1 MVDSKVFLQSHISK
15 QSSNTSNGVNVQ
27 LKGKRKLL
35 PTTDMSESVSQ
46 YEQYL
51 EERGKCNKIR
61 LTCQVNPI
69 CSNVLYNSVTEIVR
83 NEGSDDVEVLNYG
96 NGTIEKGNVSGG
108 KTYESGFWSSP
119 SWNGDALTVL
129 NGNANGSHPTNAIR
143 DTQLSSPSNGFVYH
157 CGKDIF
163 NNHLIRSNTFK
174 TICKRK
180 DGKEDTPEDK
190 SGTTFN
196 TIADKMRDVNGNE
209 VVETLYFPVDAPID
223 GHKKDVTMHVYRYD
237 DILTYADS
245 VKNRL
250 VQKYDGWVGFY
261 NRSKIKSYSDF
272 KNGEIMDIERP
283 IMYKNGGDFI
293 EMYPDRSLYS
303 FVPKFN
309 KSRKRVEKNWEYCI
323 TYPSSST
330 TDGFDSII
338 NKSNGALKAIYFD
351 ENSKGD
357 NGGSQLVIYGI
368 SKHGLMVGDFVS
380 VYKTLRNGTDERVV
394 ESAEVSAVVD
404 DYIFVLK
411 GNSTAISNS
420 WYDVSQDDLN
430 NGCIEVD
437 GVCYSLAPNKK
448 YFTVS
453 YSCSGCSGSTSGSTT
468 STDNNKYYLVNGK
481 YVNLDLDSQHISY
494 KKVVNGIECNYYVRI
509 FSKVPNFKNASAVT
523 SSEYDIYK
531 DDSKLIKE
539 YQGSDYDFESHV
551 SRLAFAKNIYGDEI
565 GEVVFTDDI
574 DISNLKDNLGR
585 PLSTLYITFLKSN
598 GGYKEWYGLGTNID
612 PSSDKVTYSHCFGA
626 LTCGYET
633 SDESIYTNGISSINK
648 INNIDKDAIG
658 VDVSYINKDVK
669 KDRDDGYFKD
679 VEVAYGVDKNFYGD
693 LCFYDEYNAT
703 EVSIQPMM
711 YRFNTAQ
718 RESSSSVSGET
729 FNGYNYDDIV
739 YDDYDI
745 SNTFTIKT
753 SQVSGTNSRKEGY
766 YYKPHY
772 PIEIKMFGKLNS
784 VRPDFLKIRSIK
796 KDEKRDGV
804 YSIVTSSY
812 HYLGVGDKAMIYDS
826 TQEKYY
832 TLVTVKNNDSNY
844 KKFYCKVY
852 SEDGKT
858 LEKLTFMDGD
868 GKSHDLLNTNDDV
881 ARGLYMS
888 DFKLFKV
895 DNLEIP
901 SYAKILKDGTCR
913 YVWRDIINNGF
924 NPTVSSVEEYPFT
937 NGAFYINKRIDIYVR
952 RQDPY
957 NMYGL
962 YNDDDI
968 SGDES
973 KTEVIVDDSYVK
985 SDDIK
990 C

>member
-96 NGTIEKGNVSGG
+96 NEALSKGTIKTENTSG
-108 KTYESGFWSSP
+108 KNKKVDFWSSP
-119 SWNGDALTVL
+119 YWNGDALTIL
-129 NGNANGSHPTNAIR
+129 NGNAKDYHPTNAIR

-174 TICKRK
+174 TICKRQ
-180 DGKEDTPEDK
+180 GGNED
-190 SGTTFN
+190 TFN
-196 TIADKMRDVNGNE
+196 TIADKMRDVKGNE
-209 VVETLYFPVDAPID
+209 VVETLYFPVAAPID

-261 NRSKIKSYSDF
+261 NRSKIKSYNDF
-272 KNGEIMDIERP
+272 KKGEIMDIERP
-283 IMYKNGGDFI
+283 IMYKNSGDFI

-309 KSRKRVEKNWEYCI
+309 KHRKRVEKNWEYCI

-420 WYDVSQDDLN
+420 WYDVSQKDLN
-430 NGCIEVD
+430 NGYIEVD
-437 GVCYSLAPNKK
+437 GVVYKLASNKK
-448 YFTVS
+448 YFVDA
-453 YSCSGCSGSTSGSTT
+453 SG
-468 STDNNKYYLVNGK
+468 NKYYLVNGK

-551 SRLAFAKNIYGDEI
+551 SRLAFANNIYGDEI

-598 GGYKEWYGLGTNID
+598 GGYKEWYGFDNVPIY
-612 PSSDKVTYSHCFGA
+612 PPNDKVTYSHCFGA

-633 SDESIYTNGISSINK
+633 SDESIYTNDINSINK
-648 INNIDKDAIG
+648 INNIGGDAMG
-658 VDVSYINKDVK
+658 VNVLSINKDVK
-669 KDRDDGYFKD
+669 EDRDEGHFKEP
-679 VEVAYGVDKNFYGD
+679 EVAYGVDKNFYGD

-718 RESSSSVSGET
+718 RESYYSASKEK
-729 FNGYNYDDIV
+729 FNGYNYDDIM

-784 VRPDFLKIRSIK
+784 VSPDFLKIRSIK
-796 KDEKRDGV
+796 KEDDV

-832 TLVTVKNNDSNY
+832 TLVTVKNNNSNY

-858 LEKLTFMDGD
+858 FEKLTFMDGD
-868 GKSHDLLNTNDDV
+868 GKSHGLLNTNDDV

-968 SGDES
+968 SGYDS
-973 KTEVIVDDSYVK
+973 KTEVIVDGSYVK

>member
-1 MVDSKVFLQSHISK
+1 M
-15 QSSNTSNGVNVQ
+15 
-27 LKGKRKLL
+27 
-35 PTTDMSESVSQ
+35 
-46 YEQYL
+46 
-51 EERGKCNKIR
+51 
-61 LTCQVNPI
+61 
-69 CSNVLYNSVTEIVR
+69 
-83 NEGSDDVEVLNYG
+83 
-96 NGTIEKGNVSGG
+96 
-108 KTYESGFWSSP
+108 
-119 SWNGDALTVL
+119 
-129 NGNANGSHPTNAIR
+129 
-143 DTQLSSPSNGFVYH
+143 
-157 CGKDIF
+157 
-163 NNHLIRSNTFK
+163 
-174 TICKRK
+174 
-180 DGKEDTPEDK
+180 
-190 SGTTFN
+190 
-196 TIADKMRDVNGNE
+196 
-209 VVETLYFPVDAPID
+209 DAPID

-261 NRSKIKSYSDF
+261 NRSKIKSYNDF
-272 KNGEIMDIERP
+272 KKGEIMDIERP

-368 SKHGLMVGDFVS
+368 SKHGLIVGDFVS

-411 GNSTAISNS
+411 GNSTAISNI
-420 WYDVSQDDLN
+420 WHDVSQDEHS
-430 NGCIEVD
+430 NGKITVD
-437 GVCYSLAPNKK
+437 GVEYSLASNKK
-448 YFTVS
+448 YFTDA
-453 YSCSGCSGSTSGSTT
+453 
-468 STDNNKYYLVNGK
+468 DNKKYYLVNGK

-598 GGYKEWYGLGTNID
+598 GGYKEWYGFDNVPIY
-612 PSSDKVTYSHCFGA
+612 PPNDKVTYSHCFGA

-633 SDESIYTNGISSINK
+633 SDESIYTNDINSINK
-648 INNIDKDAIG
+648 INNIGGDAMG
-658 VDVSYINKDVK
+658 VNVLSINKDVEE
-669 KDRDDGYFKD
+669 DRKNGHFKER
-679 VEVAYGVDKNFYGD
+679 EVAYGVDKNFYGD

-718 RESSSSVSGET
+718 RESILSSSSDK

-745 SNTFTIKT
+745 SNTFTVKT

-796 KDEKRDGV
+796 KENGV

-832 TLVTVKNNDSNY
+832 TLVTVKNNNSNY

-968 SGDES
+968 SGDDS